1 MTPVLDFRAIVL
13 SLLVG
18 KYGEANLEKAYKMRR
33 RITVVLGIARDP
45 NGLTRRKWIGRRY
58 KVTINRGWTD
68 FAYDAARLMVSRNQ
82 TLDPLTEKIL
92 LEPAVSIEQ
101 LSTQL
106 KNITLEYV
114 RKDAW
119 YSSAIDLHEERR
131 PHSTTFRLPDKL
143 YELICYFI
151 VAHELG
157 HIFAEHFDGRCP
169 KTSDER
175 WAAELEADRIGI
187 NLLLACLGTPLWLPK
202 TPSELK
208 MQWFRAFVR
217 SWWYHDELSF
227 CCPFRF
233 GHLQFSIPC
242 RPAGGDPRASSSTRG
257 FPEECTAAFAPP
269 ALRPAFV
276 GLAVTMVA
284 RLAPES
290 THRSPRYSDRLA
302 S

>member
-1 MTPVLDFRAIVL
+1 M
-13 SLLVG
+13 
-18 KYGEANLEKAYKMRR
+18 
-33 RITVVLGIARDP
+33 
-45 NGLTRRKWIGRRY
+45 
-58 KVTINRGWTD
+58 
-68 FAYDAARLMVSRNQ
+68 
-82 TLDPLTEKIL
+82 
-92 LEPAVSIEQ
+92 
-101 LSTQL
+101 
-106 KNITLEYV
+106 
-114 RKDAW
+114 
-119 YSSAIDLHEERR
+119 LHE
-131 PHSTTFRLPDKL
+131 RLKK
-143 YELICYFI
+143 ENN
-151 VAHELG
+151 G
-157 HIFAEHFDGRCP
+157 
-169 KTSDER
+169 KT
-175 WAAELEADRIGI
+175 L
-187 NLLLACLGTPLWLPK
+187 NPWLPK

-242 RPAGGDPRASSSTRG
+242 RPAGGDHRASSSTRG

-302 S
+302 P

>member
-1 MTPVLDFRAIVL
+1 MQQTLAHALRKSTIGSPLLWKMNWDKRTPVFVFTVRAALRRSI
-13 SLLVG
+13 
-18 KYGEANLEKAYKMRR
+18 KAASSPSST
-33 RITVVLGIARDP
+33 ITR
-45 NGLTRRKWIGRRY
+45 
-58 KVTINRGWTD
+58 
-68 FAYDAARLMVSRNQ
+68 
-82 TLDPLTEKIL
+82 
-92 LEPAVSIEQ
+92 
-101 LSTQL
+101 
-106 KNITLEYV
+106 
-114 RKDAW
+114 
-119 YSSAIDLHEERR
+119 
-131 PHSTTFRLPDKL
+131 
-143 YELICYFI
+143 
-151 VAHELG
+151 
-157 HIFAEHFDGRCP
+157 
-169 KTSDER
+169 
-175 WAAELEADRIGI
+175 
-187 NLLLACLGTPLWLPK
+187 LWLPK

-302 S
+302 P

>member
-1 MTPVLDFRAIVL
+1 MKQKPI
-13 SLLVG
+13 S
-18 KYGEANLEKAYKMRR
+18 K
-33 RITVVLGIARDP
+33 
-45 NGLTRRKWIGRRY
+45 RK
-58 KVTINRGWTD
+58 
-68 FAYDAARLMVSRNQ
+68 RNS
-82 TLDPLTEKIL
+82 TKSIL
-92 LEPAVSIEQ
+92 
-101 LSTQL
+101 
-106 KNITLEYV
+106 
-114 RKDAW
+114 
-119 YSSAIDLHEERR
+119 
-131 PHSTTFRLPDKL
+131 RLPDLEHAKAAVL
-143 YELICYFI
+143 NSLNSTDAKRGYRHAIDEFVDWYCSEPRLAFNRI
-151 VAHELG
+151 VVL
-157 HIFAEHFDGRCP
+157 RY
-169 KTSDER
+169 
-175 WAAELEADRIGI
+175 
-187 NLLLACLGTPLWLPK
+187 LWLPK

-269 ALRPAFV
+269 AVRPAFV

-302 S
+302 P

>member
-1 MTPVLDFRAIVL
+1 MNRDMHSSLTDRTHRSAYAFMFVLLAGNSIVL
-13 SLLVG
+13 RPSVSISCRNEVQNFASRSCNRYLCL
-18 KYGEANLEKAYKMRR
+18 
-33 RITVVLGIARDP
+33 ARNP
-45 NGLTRRKWIGRRY
+45 HSS
-58 KVTINRGWTD
+58 KVT
-68 FAYDAARLMVSRNQ
+68 AR
-82 TLDPLTEKIL
+82 
-92 LEPAVSIEQ
+92 ACCSI
-101 LSTQL
+101 
-106 KNITLEYV
+106 
-114 RKDAW
+114 
-119 YSSAIDLHEERR
+119 
-131 PHSTTFRLPDKL
+131 
-143 YELICYFI
+143 
-151 VAHELG
+151 
-157 HIFAEHFDGRCP
+157 
-169 KTSDER
+169 
-175 WAAELEADRIGI
+175 
-187 NLLLACLGTPLWLPK
+187 LWLPK

-233 GHLQFSIPC
+233 GHLQFSNPC

-302 S
+302 P

>member
-1 MTPVLDFRAIVL
+1 
-13 SLLVG
+13 
-18 KYGEANLEKAYKMRR
+18 
-33 RITVVLGIARDP
+33 
-45 NGLTRRKWIGRRY
+45 
-58 KVTINRGWTD
+58 
-68 FAYDAARLMVSRNQ
+68 
-82 TLDPLTEKIL
+82 
-92 LEPAVSIEQ
+92 
-101 LSTQL
+101 
-106 KNITLEYV
+106 
-114 RKDAW
+114 
-119 YSSAIDLHEERR
+119 
-131 PHSTTFRLPDKL
+131 
-143 YELICYFI
+143 
-151 VAHELG
+151 
-157 HIFAEHFDGRCP
+157 
-169 KTSDER
+169 
-175 WAAELEADRIGI
+175 
-187 NLLLACLGTPLWLPK
+187 
-202 TPSELK
+202 

-302 S
+302 PEPSLGTGRGSHDGVREDQTYRQKFA

>member
-1 MTPVLDFRAIVL
+1 M
-13 SLLVG
+13 LLAP
-18 KYGEANLEKAYKMRR
+18 E
-33 RITVVLGIARDP
+33 
-45 NGLTRRKWIGRRY
+45 
-58 KVTINRGWTD
+58 
-68 FAYDAARLMVSRNQ
+68 
-82 TLDPLTEKIL
+82 
-92 LEPAVSIEQ
+92 
-101 LSTQL
+101 
-106 KNITLEYV
+106 
-114 RKDAW
+114 
-119 YSSAIDLHEERR
+119 
-131 PHSTTFRLPDKL
+131 
-143 YELICYFI
+143 
-151 VAHELG
+151 ELG
-157 HIFAEHFDGRCP
+157 STI
-169 KTSDER
+169 
-175 WAAELEADRIGI
+175 
-187 NLLLACLGTPLWLPK
+187 LWLPK

-233 GHLQFSIPC
+233 GHLQFSNPC

-302 S
+302 P